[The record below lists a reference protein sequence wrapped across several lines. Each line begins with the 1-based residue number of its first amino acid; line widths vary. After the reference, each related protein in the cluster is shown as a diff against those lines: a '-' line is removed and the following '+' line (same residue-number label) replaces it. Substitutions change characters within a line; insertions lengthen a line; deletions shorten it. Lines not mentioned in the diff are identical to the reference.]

1 MKTFTKYIQML
12 KKITEHH
19 KCKPSSAKVYLNSY
33 NWIQSRVASMT
44 FENIKKVV
52 SDCPIESRRSRLN
65 GAIKVLSI
73 EGNNELIQQLKVIQV
88 QIDKEY
94 NDFNIYRTIDNV
106 DKIPTWQSICSK
118 YEELKEVVKK
128 SESEKVVH
136 LYLSILMEIP
146 PLRNEDYVNTL
157 VVPNQTQDNGT
168 NNVIILDT
176 GSWLLRSGKT
186 SGKTGTREINLSE
199 SLVLYIRTYMNNTT
213 GWLFPMQTDKDKC
226 MTISNFGMMLKRNLK
241 VSCSMIRNIYV
252 SDRMDKGINGEA
264 RKALAKQMGH
274 SPQTQA
280 VIYSKLSNNVRG
292 VSDDLNIVL
301 ENAIKANGKEKI
313 IAILKAL
320 A

>member
-1 MKTFTKYIQML
+1 ML

>member
-1 MKTFTKYIQML
+1 ML

-33 NWIQSRVASMT
+33 NWIQSRVVSMT
-44 FENIKKVV
+44 FDNIKKVV
-52 SDCPIESRRSRLN
+52 NNCPIESRRSRLN

-73 EGNNELIQQLKVIQV
+73 EGNKELVKQLKVIQV